1 MVQPLPVA
9 GGGRLQGGAGGGGG
23 GGAAGRWRGGGAP
36 RPGSKC
42 KCAYRYSETQLN
54 GLELSGPASPI
65 SIRNR
70 ALMATAGWILV
81 FSQFK
86 QVMVLPMSF
95 FDYGSLGIGG
105 YAGPMDGLQGI
116 VRSTHRMSGDMCSC
130 HRLTCG
136 TGSRA
141 SGTILSY
148 VTSSGMRGKRS
159 RADDSH
165 PKLPCIQPRPKCF
178 DRVSRALVL
187 WILLLKVRHDTLNTI
202 NSPRSEER

>member
-1 MVQPLPVA
+1 
-9 GGGRLQGGAGGGGG
+9 
-23 GGAAGRWRGGGAP
+23 
-36 RPGSKC
+36 
-42 KCAYRYSETQLN
+42 
-54 GLELSGPASPI
+54 
-65 SIRNR
+65 
-70 ALMATAGWILV
+70 MATAGWILV

-141 SGTILSY
+141 SSTILSY

-202 NSPRSEER
+202 NCPDGQGLVVCLAHKLHHCLVSVRHRESGSAHLTFPVNPDGLAAPLDYRAQACEGATTAQAINHRSR